1 MLHNLRTVET
11 QCGPDRTHLGPR
23 PVGLPSLDE
32 RLSLWLCVFS
42 CMKMPYPLS
51 SLFLSGLLES
61 STRLKPHEAQN
72 YRKKA
77 LWVSW
82 FSIIVTLALAVAAFS
97 EYQGVLPINTR
108 PLSVFPSNPCG
119 ICFAFSW
126 LLLMSKNFFRWLDG
140 QGTYELVKRI
150 HSSAEGRGM
159 RKERREITERFSL
172 ISMQV
177 CGSGF
182 WLAPAE

>member
-1 MLHNLRTVET
+1 MGQTKHILAH
-11 QCGPDRTHLGPR
+11 
-23 PVGLPSLDE
+23 
-32 RLSLWLCVFS
+32 RLWVCILWMRGCSSGSAFC
-42 CMKMPYPLS
+42 CMKMPYYLS

-97 EYQGVLPINTR
+97 EYQEVSPINTHSCLSF
-108 PLSVFPSNPCG
+108 PLTPVGC
-119 ICFAFSW
+119 A
-126 LLLMSKNFFRWLDG
+126 LLLVDCYWWVKIFFRWLDN
-140 QGTYELVKRI
+140 QGTHELLKWL

-159 RKERREITERFSL
+159 RKERRGITESFGL

-182 WLAPAE
+182 WLAPAEQWK